1 MFNLKQLTMLD
12 FALYSNEF
20 TPDDPDDQLARPVN
34 VVTRD
39 QEDLM
44 TRVTRKGSILKPTEV
59 RAVIDAYWEGI
70 TEFVRAGEVYSDQ
83 FISTRFDISGVFK
96 NPDDRFDPS
105 RHTLAVAV
113 KVKEAV
119 TSAVAD
125 VTLRKV
131 DARTTQPEI
140 KSVYD
145 WGSDTH
151 NATLTSEA
159 TLEVQGEQLK
169 ICDNLEE
176 EGVFFVNQANDSE
189 VKAERVRTNE
199 PKTLTLMVPKLR
211 AGRYRLEVRNT
222 RYDGKILRIGVF
234 TPVLTVK

>member
-1 MFNLKQLTMLD
+1 MLD

-39 QEDLM
+39 REEL
-44 TRVTRKGSILKPTEV
+44 VASATRKGSILKPTEV
-59 RAVIDAYWEGI
+59 RAVIDSYWEGI
-70 TEFVRAGEVYSDQ
+70 ADIVRAGEVYSDQ
-83 FISTRFDISGVFK
+83 FISTRFDISGVFRDQ
-96 NPDDRFDPS
+96 DDRFDPS
-105 RHTLAVAV
+105 RHTLTVTV

-119 TSAVAD
+119 TSAAAEVA
-125 VTLRKV
+125 LRKV
-131 DARTTQPEI
+131 DARTTQPVI

-151 NATLTSEA
+151 NATLTPEA
-159 TLEVQGEQLK
+159 TLEVQGEQLRMYG
-169 ICDNLEE
+169 NLEE

-222 RYDGKILRIGVF
+222 RHDGKTLRIGVF